1 MLGDINPQSVRIAQ
15 QAVVYP
21 GRNHVNALTIKRYDG
36 RRFEPVNLTDIT
48 RVVLA
53 FPSTDPTVV
62 FDSTTDTVFSW
73 TGNTLTVDLSDY
85 AMPASILPSYLI
97 VFDAEHPQGQV
108 LVDDIDARLE
118 FDFRLIPVTG
128 TLPPPAAE
136 FITDAPQDGD
146 TYGRKDG
153 TWVPLAA
160 LVSGVSSVNGQTGV
174 VVLDAA
180 DVGAATAAQGALADS
195 AVQPSDLADVATS
208 GAYADLT
215 GRPNIPATPGD
226 IGAATAAQGALADS
240 AVQPEDLAD
249 VATSGAYADLT
260 GKPSLG
266 TASGADATAF
276 DPAGAADAAI
286 SGHVFASDP
295 HPQYQTQTESDARYE
310 RGLTAG
316 ANISIDRTNPNAPVI
331 NASGGGTGEVNT
343 ASSVGAG
350 VSLYKEKV
358 GVDLRFKTLVA
369 GTHIGL
375 VEGPDTVTINASGGG
390 GSSAVDSVNGQTGD
404 VVLDA
409 ADVGADPAGT
419 AASAVSAHATAA
431 DPHPQ
436 YLTQAEGDSAYA
448 PQSHVGAT
456 GGAHGTATTAAA
468 GFMSAAD
475 KNKLNGVAAGAT
487 ANSSDATLLD
497 RENHTGTQAANT
509 ISDFNSASRAQ
520 TEAMLVAGTNVT
532 LTPGSSGATR
542 TLTINAAGGGGGA
555 PLPVVQ
561 ALTSSRTLA
570 LADANTFNV
579 NSTTNA
585 YTQTIP
591 AQATVAWAADTE
603 IHFLRSGAGAITL
616 TAAAGVS
623 INGTVAGSVTMN
635 VQHGAAT
642 LKRVGV
648 DAWWLGGLVAS
659 AAEQRAVLAVRER
672 LTADRTYFVRTDG
685 NDSNNGL
692 TNTAGG
698 AFLTIQRA
706 IDVAASLDLGI
717 FNCTIQ
723 IADGTYTGAVV
734 LRAAVGAG
742 QIRIIGNETTPA
754 NVTITGGG
762 NLVSGVDFG
771 RYLLAGVTIASTGP
785 RNIQASGRAQLQY
798 RNIISQGAAGLNTH
812 VLAIN
817 YAEVQAVGPI
827 TINGNSQIG
836 FSAASLGFM
845 NIRGQSITF
854 APGTTIAS
862 RGFQGGD
869 QGRVD
874 MINMTFNGSFT
885 GPRYQAI
892 GLGAIFT
899 NGAGETYI
907 PGTTAGTVSFGGI
920 YY

>member
-62 FDSTTDTVFSW
+62 FDSTTDTVFTW
-73 TGNTLTVDLSDY
+73 AGNTLTVDLSDY

-118 FDFRLIPVTG
+118 FDFRLVPITG
-128 TLPPPAAE
+128 TTPPPTAD
-136 FITDAPQDGD
+136 FLTDSPQDGE

-153 TWVPLAA
+153 AWVPLAA
-160 LVSGVSSVNGQTGV
+160 LVSGVASVNGKSGV

-266 TASGADATAF
+266 TAAGADATAF

-316 ANISIDRTNPNAPVI
+316 ANVTIDRTNPNAPVI
-331 NASGGGTGEVNT
+331 NATGGGTGEANT

-358 GVDLRFKTLVA
+358 GVDLRFKTFVA
-369 GTHIGL
+369 GTHVSL
-375 VEGPDTVTINASGGG
+375 VEGANTVTINASGGG

-509 ISDFNSASRAQ
+509 ISDFGSTSRGQ

-532 LTPGSSGATR
+532 LTPGGSGATR

-561 ALTSSRTLA
+561 ALTSSRALA

-579 NSTTNA
+579 NSTTDA
-585 YTQTIP
+585 YTATIP

-603 IHFLRSGAGAITL
+603 IHFLRSSTGAITIA
-616 TAAAGVS
+616 AAAGVT
-623 INGTVAGSVTMN
+623 INGVTAGSVTMN
-635 VQHGAAT
+635 VQYGAAT
-642 LKRVGV
+642 LKRVGLN
-648 DAWWLGGLVAS
+648 AWWLGGLVAS
-659 AAEQRAVLAVRER
+659 PVEQRNALGLGEGDAVV
-672 LTADRTYFVRTDG
+672 VRTLGVGGAQNAAGVWSGLTVRNDIAGNPGPSVEIANNQPVSGGLIGAVASTDLANSADFRRGAEVRFIRDGGADLSRGNAVQFMTRKGDATGGPTRRLMVLNDG
-685 NDSNNGL
+685 NIFISRTTGTPSSTWFGSGEGVFAIGSAAVDPTASPDAGALIYSSGGRLVVRGASDSAPVVLGQTVL
-692 TNTAGG
+692 D
-698 AFLTIQRA
+698 AFTLATLP
-706 IDVAASLDLGI
+706 AASANPRRQVYVSNLAGQAAPV
-717 FNCTIQ
+717 FS
-723 IADGTYTGAVV
+723 DGTNWRRVAD
-734 LRAAVGAG
+734 
-742 QIRIIGNETTPA
+742 N
-754 NVTITGGG
+754 
-762 NLVSGVDFG
+762 
-771 RYLLAGVTIASTGP
+771 TIA
-785 RNIQASGRAQLQY
+785 N
-798 RNIISQGAAGLNTH
+798 
-812 VLAIN
+812 
-817 YAEVQAVGPI
+817 
-827 TINGNSQIG
+827 
-836 FSAASLGFM
+836 
-845 NIRGQSITF
+845 
-854 APGTTIAS
+854 
-862 RGFQGGD
+862 
-869 QGRVD
+869 
-874 MINMTFNGSFT
+874 
-885 GPRYQAI
+885 
-892 GLGAIFT
+892 
-899 NGAGETYI
+899 
-907 PGTTAGTVSFGGI
+907 
-920 YY
+920 